1 MSGSLRT
8 LAERLQSGEEPH
20 QSGPFRAVIPDL
32 APIADASRLGR
43 DTPRTASVRGC
54 QCSNRTERGTIFGPR
69 RFVRMRRLSYYHAQ
83 ADHARRL
90 ADKTPQQNLEREL
103 RRVAEEFDHL
113 AEDIATA
120 EADFRDPEI
129 LTERTR

>member
-1 MSGSLRT
+1 
-8 LAERLQSGEEPH
+8 
-20 QSGPFRAVIPDL
+20 
-32 APIADASRLGR
+32 
-43 DTPRTASVRGC
+43 
-54 QCSNRTERGTIFGPR
+54 
-69 RFVRMRRLSYYHAQ
+69 MRRLSYYHAQ

-129 LTERTR
+129 LTERNR

>member
-1 MSGSLRT
+1 
-8 LAERLQSGEEPH
+8 
-20 QSGPFRAVIPDL
+20 
-32 APIADASRLGR
+32 
-43 DTPRTASVRGC
+43 
-54 QCSNRTERGTIFGPR
+54 
-69 RFVRMRRLSYYHAQ
+69 MRRLSYYHAQ

-113 AEDIATA
+113 AEEIATA

-129 LTERTR
+129 LMERNR